1 MPEYSIGRL
10 RGRLCL
16 VIWRDGKRQ
25 RHDLGTT
32 DPREAERLA
41 PALYAELTKPRG
53 VTTGELWN
61 AYCDDKRGRAVIA
74 TMRHTWK
81 ALRYRFGPLRGDA
94 ITVEDCRAHCV
105 ERRTAGISDGTL
117 HTELGHLRMVLRWS
131 AKSGLI
137 SQAPHI
143 ERPPKPKPKERHLTR
158 EEARALIEASALPHV
173 KLFVVMALGTGSR
186 SGALLELTW
195 DRCDF
200 ERGLI
205 DLRNPSITRPHKG
218 RAIVPMNRTVRAALL
233 ESREGALSP
242 YVIEWAG
249 QRVASVKR
257 GLRRAAKLAGL
268 AGVSPHVLRHSA
280 AVHMAEAGVPM
291 EEIAQFLG
299 HEDVNVTR
307 RVYAR
312 FSPTYLHGAAAALE
326 YDDLGSMNLKGQS
339 ADGSKSLKGLVGAA
353 WIEHATPTM
362 STKRSRGN

>member
-53 VTTGELWN
+53 ASVAELWES
-61 AYCDDKRGRAVIA
+61 YCRDRAGRAVIG

-81 ALRYRFGPLRGDA
+81 ALRNRFGAIGGVN
-94 ITVEDCRAHCV
+94 ITVADCRAHCLQ
-105 ERRTAGISDGTL
+105 RRAAGISDGTI
-117 HTELGHLRMVLRWS
+117 HTELGHLRMVLRWACAHS
-131 AKSGLI
+131 LI
-137 SQAPHI
+137 PQAPHI

-173 KLFVVMALGTGSR
+173 KLFVVMALGTGAR

-195 DRCDF
+195 ARCDF

-249 QRVASVKR
+249 RKVDSVKR

-339 ADGSKSLKGLVGAA
+339 AETAKPLKGLVGAA

-362 STKRSRGN
+362 STKRSRRN